1 MTGTV
6 TASSPASLSAHMNV
20 DGTVTAL
27 SGDLTTQAGGDLKVA
42 ASGRLQSPGKL
53 DAKAGGDIDSDGTL
67 AAGGALALAATGD
80 ARLGGTI
87 AARGGDGNGVRMPAR
102 RLRLGLLAPR

>member
-1 MTGTV
+1 M
-6 TASSPASLSAHMNV
+6 

-27 SGDLTTQAGGDLKVA
+27 SGDLTTQAGGDAKVA
-42 ASGRLQSPGKL
+42 ASGRLQSSGKL

-87 AARGGDGNGVRMPAR
+87 AALGRRRPEHAARAR
-102 RLRLGLLAPR
+102 RTQPVRAGQR